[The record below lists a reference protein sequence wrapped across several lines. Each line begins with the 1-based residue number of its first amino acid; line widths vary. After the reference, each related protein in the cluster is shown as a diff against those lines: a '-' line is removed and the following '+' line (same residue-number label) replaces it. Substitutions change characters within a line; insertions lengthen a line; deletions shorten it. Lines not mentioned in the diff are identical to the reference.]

1 MTTID
6 QNQTADPTALPPHPR
21 EVGRPL
27 EGVDL
32 REQRP
37 AGPRWRPMLGRL
49 ALRLSLPVLLLAI
62 WSAVSLS
69 SPNIASVLPPPY
81 RVLASLWHEAVAGP
95 LFLHIGASLLRALG
109 GFALAGSIGVALG
122 LLMSQSRVVQYLLAG
137 PVELLRPISSIAW
150 IPLAILWFGLGY
162 QSVVFVIAI
171 SCIFI
176 VLINTLAAALR
187 IDPDLIKAG
196 LTLGAGRWTLFRKVI
211 VPNSLPGILLGLRIA
226 MSGAWGG
233 VLVAEMIATRQGLGY
248 MILRAQ
254 AAFRP
259 DLVIG
264 GMLVVGVVGYLLNM
278 LFLQLQ
284 RRVIHV

>member
-1 MTTID
+1 MTAID
-6 QNQTADPTALPPHPR
+6 HNQSIETAPQSPASIVPASVSGAPAATAAQQW
-21 EVGRPL
+21 
-27 EGVDL
+27 D
-32 REQRP
+32 
-37 AGPRWRPMLGRL
+37 GPIGRL
-49 ALRLSLPVLLLAI
+49 ALRLSLPALILLI
-62 WSAVSLS
+62 WSGVSAA
-69 SPNIASVLPPPY
+69 SPDIASVLPPPTT
-81 RVLASLWHEAVAGP
+81 VLLALWHEAVAGQ
-95 LFLHIGASLLRALG
+95 LLLHIGASLLRAVG
-109 GFALAGSIGVALG
+109 GFLLAGSVGIALG
-122 LLMSQSRVVQYLLAG
+122 LLMSQSRIIRYLLAG

-171 SCIFI
+171 SCVFI

-187 IDPDLIKAG
+187 IDRDLIKAA

-211 VPNSLPGILLGLRIA
+211 VPNALPGIMLGLRIA
-226 MSGAWGG
+226 MTGAWGG

-264 GMLVVGVVGYLLNM
+264 GMIVVGIVGYLLNM

-284 RRVIHV
+284 RRVIHD